1 MQTAV
6 TPFPT
11 TDHAATRP
19 QEDIE
24 MLKAQH
30 LTNALKFI
38 GNAMRGGPS
47 IKDGPQKRHGAA
59 SVNEMHTDV
68 AAAIDGNAP
77 ATRRLYAQ
85 SVATEPR
92 VVPMNDLGN
101 IDDPND
107 LPSPGDVTAA
117 EDVIDPRSAPLVSL
131 GQGEYARDI
140 FLDKPKATA
149 RTASDLAMSAV
160 YIQCAKMA
168 RLPQEVLN
176 VTDIQAALSLRV
188 VGTIS
193 KPLAAYLNEPAEP
206 AAFSCHKV
214 YLGRAL
220 HEQILMDFAKKLHA
234 RGVEPGRVL
243 FMVETLNAAL
253 SPVHMDAI
261 DDEELASISDA
272 ALAARGL
279 PNR

>member
-6 TPFPT
+6 AT
-11 TDHAATRP
+11 TDHAARHP

-38 GNAMRGGPS
+38 GNAMHKPLAPS
-47 IKDGPQKRHGAA
+47 IKRGPQKHSPIAG
-59 SVNEMHTDV
+59 H
-68 AAAIDGNAP
+68 NAL
-77 ATRRLYAQ
+77 ATELTTPSAP
-85 SVATEPR
+85 STEPR
-92 VVPMNDLGN
+92 VVPMNSLGN
-101 IDDPND
+101 IDDPHD
-107 LPSPGDVTAA
+107 LPAGDITAP
-117 EDVIDPRSAPLVSL
+117 EDAIDSRSAPLVSL
-131 GQGEYARDI
+131 GQGEYQTDYTPADASPALQRLRSI
-140 FLDKPKATA
+140 ALN
-149 RTASDLAMSAV
+149 RTPEAMSAV
-160 YIQCAKMA
+160 YIQCSKMA
-168 RLPQEVLN
+168 RLPQDVLN
-176 VTDIQAALSLRV
+176 VTDIQATMSLRV
-188 VGTIS
+188 VGTIN
-193 KPLAAYLNEPAEP
+193 PARCADLTDPAEP
-206 AAFSCHKV
+206 ATFRCHKV